1 MGGGAYE
8 AEIRIWR
15 EQHEQTLVRE
25 DGWLAQIA
33 LEPLGDEPVTLEIG
47 TFTARDGAAFLDG
60 APVRVDADVLVAG
73 TRRYEVIRRGDSLSV
88 RVRDSEAPARKRFRG
103 LRWYPIDPAW
113 RIEGELSAAAART
126 PMQFTGGEEELALSP
141 GPVTFR
147 IAGAEHT
154 LVPYV
159 RARGELLFVF
169 RDATNGDTTY
179 DLCRYFYAPP
189 PEEGRVV
196 LDFNKAAAPV
206 CALVPVVTCVLPPPA
221 NRLAVRVEA
230 GELRYEP

>member
-15 EQHEQTLVRE
+15 DQHEQSLARE

-33 LEPLGDEPVTLEIG
+33 LEPLGDAPVTHDIG
-47 TFTARDGAAFLDG
+47 TFSVRDGEPYLDDQ
-60 APVRVDADVLVAG
+60 PVRVDDVLVAG
-73 TRRYEVIRRGDSLSV
+73 TRRYEVIRRGGALSL
-88 RVRDSEAPARKRFRG
+88 RVRDSEAPARKSFRG

-113 RIEGELSAAAART
+113 RIEGELAAAAART

-141 GPVTFR
+141 GPVTFQ
-147 IAGAEHT
+147 ISGTEHT

-189 PEEGRVV
+189 PDAGRVV
-196 LDFNKAAAPV
+196 LDFNKAAAPI
-206 CALVPVVTCVLPPPA
+206 CALVPFVTCVLPPPA
-221 NRLAVRVEA
+221 NRLGIRVEA